1 MHGEEFIADNMIKEG
16 YAVISVDWRSADRS
30 RYSLKEISSLFVFF
44 FFVFF
49 FLFLFFFIFF
59 LINFRGTCII
69 SFYYKTKYLFI
80 HL

>member
-1 MHGEEFIADNMIKEG
+1 MHGEEFIADNMIKAG

-30 RYSLKEISSLFVFF
+30 RYSYKEKSIY
-44 FFVFF
+44 
-49 FLFLFFFIFF
+49 FLFFLRNQPIK
-59 LINFRGTCII
+59 IKFRGTCII